1 MACIG
6 AHLHGGDNSDE
17 SVARS
22 TTSTWYVRG
31 GKRAFDMAAS
41 ATLLVV
47 ASPILIGV
55 ATVLRLRLGPDILFR
70 QRRVGLHGE
79 DFEMLKFRTMHHS
92 RRRSQHHVFHGN
104 DRRTTHKSSN
114 DPRHTRVG
122 RLLRRTSLDEL
133 PQLINVLRGDMSLVG
148 PRPELASVVDT
159 HDLRSHPRHTVKPG
173 ITGLWQV
180 NRRNEGLLLHTCF
193 DDDLPYLDHI
203 SLGGDVRILV
213 ATAKVLAKPG
223 GH

>member
-6 AHLHGGDNSDE
+6 AHLGGGDE
-17 SVARS
+17 TGCA
-22 TTSTWYVRG
+22 TTSTWYSRR
-31 GKRAFDMAAS
+31 GKRAFDIVAS
-41 ATLLVV
+41 AALLV
-47 ASPILIGV
+47 ATAPIIIGI
-55 ATVLRLRLGPDILFR
+55 AAVLRLRLGEDILFR
-70 QRRVGLHGE
+70 QRRVGINGE

-92 RRRSQHHVFHGN
+92 RRRSQHHVFHGS
-104 DRRTTHKSSN
+104 DRRTTHKSTD

-148 PRPELASVVDT
+148 PRPELASVVDA
-159 HDLRSHPRHTVKPG
+159 HDLRSHARHLVKPG

-180 NRRNEGLLLHTCF
+180 SRRNEGLLLHTCF
-193 DDDLPYLDHI
+193 DDDLPYLDRI
-203 SLGGDVRILV
+203 TLGGDVKILA
-213 ATAKVLAKPG
+213 ATVKVLSKPG

>member
-6 AHLHGGDNSDE
+6 AHLHGGDGTDG
-17 SVARS
+17 S
-22 TTSTWYVRG
+22 TTSTWYARG
-31 GKRAFDMAAS
+31 GKRAFDIAAS
-41 ATLLVV
+41 SALLVV
-47 ASPILIGV
+47 AAPVLIGV
-55 ATVLRLRLGPDILFR
+55 AGVLRLRLGSDILFR
-70 QRRVGLHGE
+70 QRRVGLDGQ

-92 RRRSQHHVFHGN
+92 RRRNQHPSFDGN

-114 DPRHTRVG
+114 DPRHTRIG

-148 PRPELASVVDT
+148 PRPELASVVDA
-159 HDLRSHPRHTVKPG
+159 HDLRGHRRHTVKPG

-193 DDDLPYLDHI
+193 DDDLPYLERI
-203 SLGGDVRILV
+203 TLGGDVKILV
-213 ATAKVLAKPG
+213 ATAKVLSRPG